1 MTGKYS
7 GNVWSV
13 AGVGGAAAAAAA
25 GSCITLLAPDWQQ
38 MMERARGSTLLW
50 LSPTTPHRKSDPSF
64 VINLLLLLL
73 PSYKRIL
80 HQEEEGTYYFPPT
93 ISKVH

>member
-1 MTGKYS
+1 MCG
-7 GNVWSV
+7 W
-13 AGVGGAAAAAAA
+13 
-25 GSCITLLAPDWQQ
+25 LLGWGWGLMLMLLLPRDHASRSLLPDWQQ